1 LSSVEEIKEILR
13 ERSEELEEIRRKLR
27 ILELLRREED
37 YVLRFEIWSNT

>member
-1 LSSVEEIKEILR
+1 MSSVEEIKEILR
-13 ERSEELEEIRRKLR
+13 ERSEELEEIRRKLK